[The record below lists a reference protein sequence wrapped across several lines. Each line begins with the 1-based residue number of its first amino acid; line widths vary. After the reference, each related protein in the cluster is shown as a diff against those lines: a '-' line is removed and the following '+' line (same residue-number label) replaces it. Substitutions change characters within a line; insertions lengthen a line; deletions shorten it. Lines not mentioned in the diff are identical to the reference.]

1 MKFQFIITKQKI
13 TTNKGRKNI
22 NKRGWLNLPIS
33 INIIEMKFDRSDGD
47 AIGGEDD
54 DRYKQKNCSQ
64 NPQQKVY
71 YLQ

>member
-13 TTNKGRKNI
+13 TTIKGRKI
-22 NKRGWLNLPIS
+22 ISKRGWLNLPIS

-54 DRYKQKNCSQ
+54 DRYNQKKCSQ